1 MLACILLHRYWLGP
15 LLPSRMDHD
24 MTAKFRTTRRAA
36 LAGASAL
43 ALTGGRAWAQAPS
56 SSTPVPKK
64 GGTLTFMQ
72 NSEPQTLVPLT
83 TVATPALSVGAKV
96 TEGLLEYDYD
106 INPRPQLATEWS
118 ISPDG
123 KTYTFK
129 LRPNVKFHDGKPFTS
144 ADVAYSIQLIKTVH
158 PRGRNT
164 FANVVEVKTP
174 DPLTAVV
181 ELSKPAP
188 YLIKALT
195 AAETPMMPRHIYEGT
210 DPLANQNGN
219 APIGTG
225 PYKFK
230 EWVRGSHVI
239 YERNPDYWGA
249 PEPYIDRMVCKF
261 LPDPGARS
269 IAFENGSAD
278 IGYRTPVALSDL
290 ERLKKIPT
298 LRFETKGTSYSY
310 NVSTLQFN
318 LDSQYFKN
326 LKVRQAVAHAI
337 DRDLLV
343 KTVAFGYGT
352 VCYSPIAPGLKAFN
366 DPTPSPYNLDL
377 KKAEALLDEAGFP
390 RGANKV
396 RFKVPLDYNPIGD
409 ESRRAGEF
417 LRAALGRIGIAVE
430 VRAADASAFVKRIY
444 TDRDFDFT
452 YNGHSNLFD
461 PTVGV
466 QRIYWSKNF
475 KKGVPFSNGSHYD
488 NPKVDALLESAAVE
502 NDPVK
507 RKQMFVDFQRIV
519 AEEIPDIPLYS
530 PLYLTIK
537 NVRVHDDSLTADG
550 VEGNMAAVWLDA

>member
-1 MLACILLHRYWLGP
+1 
-15 LLPSRMDHD
+15 
-24 MTAKFRTTRRAA
+24 MTARFSLTRRAA
-36 LAGASAL
+36 LASVSAL
-43 ALTGGRAWAQAPS
+43 ALAGQRAAAQTAQ
-56 SSTPVPKK
+56 PKK
-64 GGTLTFMQ
+64 GGTLTFIQ
-72 NSEPQTLVPLT
+72 NSEPQTLVALT
-83 TVATPALSVGAKV
+83 TVATPALTVSAKV

-106 INPRPQLATEWS
+106 INPRPALAIEWT

-123 KTYTFK
+123 KSYTFK

-144 ADVAYSIQLIKTVH
+144 ADVAYSIQLLKTVH

-164 FANVVEVKTP
+164 FANVAAVKTP
-174 DPLTAVV
+174 DPLTAII

-195 AAETPMMPRHIYEGT
+195 AAEAPMMPRHIYEGT

-230 EWVRGSHVI
+230 EWARGSHIV
-239 YERNPDYWGA
+239 YERNPDYWQ
-249 PEPYIDRMVCKF
+249 PDLPRVDRIVFKI
-261 LPDPGARS
+261 LPDTGARS
-269 IAFENGSAD
+269 IAFENGSGD
-278 IGYRTPVALSDL
+278 LGYRTPVALADL
-290 ERLKKIPT
+290 DRLKKVPH
-298 LRFETKGTSYSY
+298 LVFETKGTSYSY
-310 NVSTLQFN
+310 NVSCLQFN
-318 LDSQYFKN
+318 LDSQYFKH

-337 DRDLLV
+337 DRALLI
-343 KTVAFGYGT
+343 KTVAYGYGT
-352 VCYSPIAPGLKAFN
+352 VCYSPIAPGLKAFH
-366 DPTPSPYNLDL
+366 DPTPSPYKLDL

-390 RGANKV
+390 RADNKI

-409 ESRRAGEF
+409 ESRRASEF
-417 LRAALGRIGIAVE
+417 LRAALGRIGIGVE
-430 VRAADASAFVKRIY
+430 VRAQDSSAFVKRVY
-444 TDRDFDFT
+444 TDRAFDFT

-488 NPKVDALLESAAVE
+488 NPKVDALLEGAAVE
-502 NDPVK
+502 IDPAK
-507 RKQMFVDFQRIV
+507 RKEMFFAFQKIV

-537 NVRVHDDSLTADG
+537 NKRVQDESLTADG
-550 VEGNMAAVWLDA
+550 VEANMAQVWLDA

>member
-1 MLACILLHRYWLGP
+1 
-15 LLPSRMDHD
+15 
-24 MTAKFRTTRRAA
+24 MTVKFRTTRRAA
-36 LAGASAL
+36 LVGASAL
-43 ALTGGRAWAQAPS
+43 ALAGGRARAQA
-56 SSTPVPKK
+56 PKK

-72 NSEPQTLVPLT
+72 NSEPQTLVALT
-83 TVATPALSVGAKV
+83 TVATPALTVSAKV

-106 INPRPQLATEWS
+106 IKPKPQLATEWS

-144 ADVAYSIQLIKTVH
+144 ADVAYSIQLLKTVH

-164 FANVVEVKTP
+164 FANVTEVKTP
-174 DPLTAVV
+174 DPLTAVI

-195 AAETPMMPRHIYEGT
+195 AAEAPMMPRHIYEGT
-210 DPLANQNGN
+210 DPLANPNGN

-230 EWVRGSHVI
+230 EWVRGSHII
-239 YERNPDYWGA
+239 YEPNPDYWDA
-249 PEPYIDRMVCKF
+249 PKPYIDRMVCKF

-318 LDSQYFKN
+318 LDSQFFKN
-326 LKVRQAVAHAI
+326 LKARQAVAHAI
-337 DRDLLV
+337 DRELLI
-343 KTVAFGYGT
+343 KTVVYGYGT
-352 VCYSPIAPGLKAFN
+352 VCYSPIAPGLKEFH
-366 DPTPSPYNLDL
+366 DPTPSPYTLDL

-390 RGANKV
+390 R
-396 RFKVPLDYNPIGD
+396 P
-409 ESRRAGEF
+409 
-417 LRAALGRIGIAVE
+417 
-430 VRAADASAFVKRIY
+430 SAFVKRVY
-444 TDRDFDFT
+444 TDREFDFT

-488 NPKVDALLESAAVE
+488 NPKVDALLEGAAVE

-507 RKQMFVDFQRIV
+507 RKQMFIDFQKII
-519 AEEIPDIPLYS
+519 AEEVPDIPLYS
-530 PLYLTIK
+530 PLYLTIH
-537 NVRVHDDSLTADG
+537 NVRVHDHSLTADG
-550 VEGNMAAVWLDA
+550 VEANMASVWLDA

>member
-1 MLACILLHRYWLGP
+1 
-15 LLPSRMDHD
+15 
-24 MTAKFRTTRRAA
+24 MTVKFRTTRRAA
-36 LAGASAL
+36 LVGASAL
-43 ALTGGRAWAQAPS
+43 ALSGGRAWAEA
-56 SSTPVPKK
+56 PKK
-64 GGTLTFMQ
+64 GGTLTFVQ
-72 NSEPQTLVPLT
+72 NSEPQTLVSLT
-83 TVATPALSVGAKV
+83 TVATPALTVSAKV

-106 INPRPQLATEWS
+106 INPKPLLATEWS

-144 ADVAYSIQLIKTVH
+144 ADVAYSIQLLKTVH

-164 FANVVEVKTP
+164 FANVSEVKTP
-174 DPLTAVV
+174 EPLTAII

-188 YLIKALT
+188 YLIRALT
-195 AAETPMMPRHIYEGT
+195 AAEAPMMPRHIYEGT
-210 DPLANQNGN
+210 DPLANPNGN

-230 EWVRGSHVI
+230 EWVRGSYII
-239 YERNPDYWGA
+239 YERNPDYWDS
-249 PEPYIDRMVCKF
+249 PRPYIDLMVCKF
-261 LPDPGARS
+261 LPDPGTRS
-269 IAFENGSAD
+269 IAFENGTGD

-290 ERLKKIPT
+290 ERLKKLPH
-298 LRFETKGTSYSY
+298 LVFETKGTSYSY
-310 NVSTLQFN
+310 NVQCLQFN

-326 LKVRQAVAHAI
+326 LKVRQAVAHCI
-337 DRDLLV
+337 DRAALI
-343 KTVAFGYGT
+343 KTVAYGYGT
-352 VCYSPIAPGLKAFN
+352 VSYSPIAPGLKDFH
-366 DPTPSPYNLDL
+366 DPAPSPYKLDFA
-377 KKAEALLDEAGFP
+377 KAEQLLDEAGLP
-390 RGANKV
+390 RGANKI

-409 ESRRAGEF
+409 ESRRTCEY
-417 LRAALGRIGIAVE
+417 LRATLARIGIAVE
-430 VRAADASAFVKRIY
+430 VRSQDISAFAKRIY

-488 NPKVDALLESAAVE
+488 NPKVDALLEGAAVE

-507 RKQMFVDFQRIV
+507 RKAMFFEFQKIV
-519 AEEIPDIPLYS
+519 GEELPDISLYS

-537 NVRVHDDSLTADG
+537 NKRVHDDSTTADG
-550 VEGNMAAVWLDA
+550 VEANMASVWLDA